1 MAVLLFFFFFLSNVL
16 LFWSLLSVIFCVTIS
31 SEIQRGGEEWDLA
44 GPLRSRKT
52 FLQDWPIRD
61 KDCGKDPIF

>member
-1 MAVLLFFFFFLSNVL
+1 VL